1 MVWSA
6 QTCLILC
13 DHWTI
18 ALQVLLSMG
27 FSWQG
32 KNTGVGCHVL
42 LQGSSQVRDQ
52 TRISCIGR
60 HILYHR
66 GTWEAPVEYYSTVK
80 KNRCYSMEE
89 SWKPYAM

>member
-6 QTCLILC
+6 QMCLILC
-13 DHWTI
+13 DPWTI

-42 LQGSSQVRDQ
+42 LQGIFPSQGSNLHLLHWQ
-52 TRISCIGR
+52 AYSLPPR
-60 HILYHR
+60 HLGSPSGILFNC
-66 GTWEAPVEYYSTVK
+66 K
-80 KNRCYSMEE
+80 KEQML
-89 SWKPYAM
+89 